1 MRIEI
6 ERLLAKANDCIE
18 SAELNL
24 KEGFYDAA
32 VNRSY
37 YAIFDALTG
46 LLLTKGVTVKSHSG
60 AIQQFALH
68 FVKEKIM
75 DEKMQ
80 EILIFCF
87 QKRQKGDYDLYSDI
101 TEIEAL
107 ESLEK
112 AKFFLEVA
120 SNWLTGSN

>member
-1 MRIEI
+1 MKIEI
-6 ERLLAKANDCIE
+6 NRLLAKANDCIE

-37 YAIFDALTG
+37 YAVFDALTA
-46 LLLTKGVTVKSHSG
+46 LLLSKGITVKSHSG

-68 FVKEKIM
+68 FIKENIFE
-75 DEKMQ
+75 EKMQ
-80 EILIFCF
+80 EILIYCF
-87 QKRQKGDYDLYSDI
+87 QKRQKGDYDLYSDLS
-101 TEIEAL
+101 ELEAN

-112 AKFFLEVA
+112 AKYYLELA
-120 SNWLTGSN
+120 SDWLLRHK